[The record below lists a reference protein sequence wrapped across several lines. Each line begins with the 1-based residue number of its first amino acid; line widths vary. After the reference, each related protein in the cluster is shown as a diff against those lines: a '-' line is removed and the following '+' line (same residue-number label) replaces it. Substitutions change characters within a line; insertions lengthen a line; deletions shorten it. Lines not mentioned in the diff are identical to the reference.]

1 MSNARNLADLLDST
15 GDVKSDALDNVPAAD
30 VVNDT
35 TPQLGGDLDTNG
47 SNINFSDNVKAQFG
61 ASNDL
66 QIYHTGSYSTIH
78 DSGTG
83 NLSIKATDLVLGDS
97 GGNAFVVCTDNG
109 TGGEVALYH
118 NAVEKLTTT
127 STGVSVTGTVAAT
140 AFSGDGSALT
150 GISGGFTEASYSYTS
165 YTDYRDY
172 TGFDGYN
179 TIIISGQFAGQNT
192 GAELAMEAINTSG
205 TRKTTG
211 YVTCMRNFGG
221 SSYSTY
227 NSTNNSKLVASH
239 SYSGGNYNNW
249 YAVLQRNHGDYWTF
263 HSWDCESND
272 TAGWCF
278 GRFEYANV
286 DGFRIR
292 GNGGGWQGYIRIKA
306 I

>member
-15 GDVKSDALDNVPAAD
+15 GDIKSDALDNVPAAD

-127 STGVSVTGTVAAT
+127 STGVSVTGNIVANGEYAKLGNYNVI
-140 AFSGDGSALT
+140 SGSQYYGDFDININDLSTLSGGNWKSYGFFITYCGVAGDQSNQMAEVCYVRLRGLSTWNQYSVHNIVGTTTISLVSASSSSVT
-150 GISGGFTEASYSYTS
+150 IRVTTPGAYQEGGFTVLSTA
-165 YTDYRDY
+165 
-172 TGFDGYN
+172 N
-179 TIIISGQFAGQNT
+179 SGH
-192 GAELAMEAINTSG
+192 
-205 TRKTTG
+205 
-211 YVTCMRNFGG
+211 YVT
-221 SSYSTY
+221 T
-227 NSTNNSKLVASH
+227 
-239 SYSGGNYNNW
+239 
-249 YAVLQRNHGDYWTF
+249 
-263 HSWDCESND
+263 
-272 TAGWCF
+272 
-278 GRFEYANV
+278 
-286 DGFRIR
+286 DG
-292 GNGGGWQGYIRIKA
+292 
-306 I
+306 

>member
-1 MSNARNLADLLDST
+1 MSNSRNLADLLDSN

-35 TPQLGGDLDTNG
+35 SPQLGGDLDTNG
-47 SNINFSDNVKAQFG
+47 NDVNFGDGDIAQFG
-61 ASNDL
+61 ASNRL
-66 QIYHTGSYSTIH
+66 QVWHNGT
-78 DSGTG
+78 DSFIKETGTG
-83 NLSIKATDLVLGDS
+83 DLKIQANKTIVQSASGLDTYIEVDPATGVTLGY
-97 GGNAFVVCTDNG
+97 NG
-109 TGGEVALYH
+109 AS
-118 NAVEKLTTT
+118 NKLATT

-140 AFSGDGSALT
+140 AFTGDGSALT